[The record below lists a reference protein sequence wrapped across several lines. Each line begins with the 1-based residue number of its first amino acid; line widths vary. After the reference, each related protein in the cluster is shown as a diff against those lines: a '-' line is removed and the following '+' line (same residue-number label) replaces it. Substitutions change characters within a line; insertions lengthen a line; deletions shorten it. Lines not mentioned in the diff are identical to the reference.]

1 MRIAIDYTAA
11 VHQGGGIGRYTK
23 GLVKALMSLD
33 RQNEY
38 TLFVAGQ
45 IGTQDTQCTTHDTG
59 YKPDLDIPSNFR
71 LKSIP
76 VSDRVLNIVWHR
88 LRLPLPVEAFTGK
101 ADVFHSPD
109 FVLPLV
115 WRARAIV
122 TVHDLSFMRTPQ
134 CAEPSLRAYLNKVVP
149 RSIQRADLIL
159 ADSHNTKR
167 DIIELLGVDARKIQ
181 VVPAGV
187 GERFHPIDD
196 EAALEKVR
204 RRYHL
209 EEPFILSVS
218 TLEPRKNF
226 TGLIEAYAQLIERG
240 SQIQRIPHKL
250 VIAGAKGWL
259 YEEIFATVERLGLAE
274 RVIFPG
280 FVAEEDLPAL
290 YNLADLLAFPSL
302 YEGFGL
308 PPLEAMACGTPV
320 VTSNSSSLPEIVGGV
335 GIMVEATDTEG
346 LVEAM
351 RRALQDGELR
361 RSMIE
366 KGLEQ
371 AKKFSWRKAA
381 EKLLGAYRRM
391 EAHT

>member
-122 TVHDLSFMRTPQ
+122 TVHDLSFMRTPE

-196 EAALEKVR
+196 EATLEKVR

>member
-1 MRIAIDYTAA
+1 
-11 VHQGGGIGRYTK
+11 
-23 GLVKALMSLD
+23 
-33 RQNEY
+33 
-38 TLFVAGQ
+38 
-45 IGTQDTQCTTHDTG
+45 
-59 YKPDLDIPSNFR
+59 
-71 LKSIP
+71 
-76 VSDRVLNIVWHR
+76 
-88 LRLPLPVEAFTGK
+88 
-101 ADVFHSPD
+101 
-109 FVLPLV
+109 V

-159 ADSHNTKR
+159 ADSHSTKR
-167 DIIELLGVDARKIQ
+167 DIIELLGMDARKIQ

-196 EAALEKVR
+196 EATLEKVR

-259 YEEIFATVERLGLAE
+259 YEEIFATVERLGLAG

-290 YNLADLLAFPSL
+290 YNLAALLAFPSL

-335 GIMVEATDTEG
+335 GIMIEATDTEG

>member
-196 EAALEKVR
+196 EATLEKVR